1 MFQTLPLNSSAAFT
15 SLAWSLAFRPKILLG
30 AQTALGTTT
39 GGIGGFLSLPRFSAN
54 ITRLSNVDQK
64 CEKTTNLPG
73 ILMGNFTN
81 IMSTIDL
88 EAGVL
93 GQLDIEAE
101 ALDIRIERSTQVV
114 LTSTQYTLPTA
125 CLDFHA
131 GTYGTPTRTTS
142 TRTATAT
149 AASIAAAHAAPVK
162 GQAEKRDNGLYSMG
176 LYVALVMMISTMGL
190 YGWM

>member
-1 MFQTLPLNSSAAFT
+1 LNSSAALT
-15 SLAWSLAFRPKILLG
+15 SLVWSLAFRPKILLG
-30 AQTALGTTT
+30 AQTARGTTT
-39 GGIGGFLSLPRFSAN
+39 GGIGGFLSLPRLSVN

-81 IMSTIDL
+81 IMPTIDL

-93 GQLDIEAE
+93 GQLDIEA
-101 ALDIRIERSTQVV
+101 LDLSYKRSTQIV
-114 LTSTQYTLPTA
+114 LTSTQYTLPTT
-125 CLDFHA
+125 CVDFQA

-149 AASIAAAHAAPVK
+149 ASSIAAAHAASSTAVK
-162 GQAEKRDNGLYSMG
+162 GRAEKRDNGLYSMG
-176 LYVALVMMISTMGL
+176 SYVVLVMIISTMGL